1 MKKVSRWSISVI
13 LVASAISGNIGT
25 TARAD
30 DTYLMNDDF
39 EGASWSLNP
48 TDVATASLGPYNVSV
63 SSNKGAAWAYN
74 AQDNYAQITS
84 DPLRE
89 GNHAIKLYDNQ
100 DGAADKGGAT
110 RIYNRSFTPQTAG
123 KTVITEFDFMAEK
136 VGSST
141 RFRLTNA
148 GINTALASLE
158 LDGKGLVY
166 RKADGTTASLLPS
179 VQASTWYHVKLE
191 VDMTREVY
199 SVFVSGGGTAELR
212 GEPFYQKVT
221 DFGNIDINTG
231 NSSVSTL
238 YVDNIQVYNP
248 SIVPAAPAGVNAE
261 AGNTQVKLS
270 WDPASD
276 ASFYTVKR
284 STSPD
289 GPYTTVQSNITDLT
303 FRDTG
308 LQNETTYYYKIS
320 GVNSVGEGAGSAAV
334 SVTPSSAVPLPQA
347 PAGISALSRNAS
359 INLAWEAVQ
368 GADSYTIK
376 RSTSPDGPFTEA
388 ASNVTTP
395 FYWEKGLNNETTYY
409 YKVQANG
416 IGGQGPD
423 SEIISVTPA
432 APQLQPTNVT
442 AQSGDQ
448 RVDLAWSPAESAG
461 SYIVKRSTTDGGP
474 YTTAGKTSSLSF
486 TDTDVQNGGRYYYVV
501 TAVNGTNESMI
512 SDQVKGNP
520 EKETAGAPK
529 APAGFQAET
538 GDQSIELTWGKSE
551 GASFYTVKRSETS
564 GGPYTTV
571 AEKLTSSSYT
581 DPEAVEGKTYY
592 YVVSASNEKGESR
605 LADEQ
610 AAEAA
615 QVIQVAKDGTGDFDT
630 IQGAVDSIPADNAK
644 RVVISIKDGLYKEK
658 VSVTQPYV
666 SFAGESRTGTVIE
679 WDDYGGTNGQS
690 GNVGSTFKSQ
700 TVGVT
705 GNYFTAS
712 NLTILNS
719 RAPRSE
725 YGTAVALS
733 VKSDQ
738 AVFEQVNIL
747 GHQDTL
753 YTGSGRQYYRDAYI
767 EGDVDFIFGEA
778 PAVVF
783 DRSEIRSVGTNGY
796 VTAAAQAKESDPGI
810 VFLNSRLT
818 KADSATKVYLGRP
831 WKNYADT
838 TFINTWMDSHIMA
851 QGWSEWSGKLNHE
864 QASYAEYNSTGP
876 GANAK
881 SRVSWSK
888 QLTAAEAS
896 ELTVPRIF
904 EGWNPAQK
912 TVPHYN
918 DGQVEVKHEVSFYTD
933 NGSVVQTQTVGDQ
946 ETAVKPAD
954 PAKEGYTFAGWY
966 TDEQG
971 QNAFDFTQPVTG
983 DLTLYARWE
992 PVTGEISAPGKPEIE
1007 VTKDTMDAAGDT
1019 IKLTA
1024 PEAATGAKFIF
1035 TPAAWDAIK
1044 AAEKDVTLNINGA
1057 AVIIPVKSLL
1067 AISEATNN
1075 NTTVTLEMKEA
1086 KDEKTDAEFTS
1097 DILSIEVVDSRT
1109 NQTVP
1114 SASDPIRIAISM
1126 ADNAS
1131 AAVQQ
1136 VQFGASYNEETGQ
1149 WQYAGGKLEGSDWV
1163 IETRKLTSFALL
1175 QNSRTFDD
1183 IQLHWAQAPIEQLA
1197 SRFIVYGTSD
1207 TEFSPDESVTRAQF
1221 TVLLARMLNIPTTEL
1236 TGTFKDVTERQ
1247 AWSAAYIEAAER
1259 TGIVS
1264 GFPDGTF
1271 HPGQVI
1277 TRQEMAAMIV
1287 RAMKV
1292 ENPDVIQST
1301 EPPIVFKDASGISPR
1316 FKEEIQI
1323 AARAGLIKGRNN
1335 GNFDPLSDAT
1345 RAETSAI
1352 LYRIL
1357 TKQ

>member
-1 MKKVSRWSISVI
+1 MKKVSRWSISAI
-13 LVASAISGNIGT
+13 LVASAVSGNLGT
-25 TARAD
+25 TAQAD
-30 DTYLMNDDF
+30 DTHLMNDDF

-48 TDVATASLGPYNVSV
+48 TDAASTSLGSYNVLV
-63 SSNKGAAWAYN
+63 SSNKGAAWIYN
-74 AQDNYAQITS
+74 PQDNYAQITS

-89 GNHAIKLYDNQ
+89 GNRAIKLYDNQ
-100 DGAADKGGAT
+100 DGAADKGGAI

-179 VQASTWYHVKLE
+179 IQAGTWYHVKLE

-212 GEPFYQKVT
+212 GEPFNQKVT

-248 SIVPAAPAGVNAE
+248 SIVPAAPAGVTAE

-270 WDPASD
+270 WNPASN
-276 ASFYTVKR
+276 ASSYTVKR

-289 GPYTTVQSNITDLT
+289 GSYTTVQSNITDLA

-320 GVNSVGEGAGSAAV
+320 GVNSVGEGTGSAAV

-347 PAGISALSRNAS
+347 PAGISASSRNAS
-359 INLAWEAVQ
+359 INLSWEAVQ

-376 RSTSPDGPFTEA
+376 RSTSPDGPFVEA

-395 FYWEKGLNNETTYY
+395 SYWEKGLNNDTAYY

-416 IGGQGPD
+416 IGGQGSD
-423 SEIISVTPA
+423 SETISVMPATP
-432 APQLQPTNVT
+432 QPHPANVT

-448 RVDLAWSPAESAG
+448 RVDLAWSPADSADA
-461 SYIVKRSTTDGGP
+461 YIVKRSTTDGGP
-474 YTTAGKTSSLSF
+474 YTTLGKTSSLSYS
-486 TDTDVQNGGRYYYVV
+486 DTEVQNGSRYYYVV
-501 TAVNGTNESMI
+501 TAVHGTNESMI
-512 SDQVKGNP
+512 SDQVKGRP

-529 APAGFQAET
+529 APAGFKAET
-538 GDQSIELTWGKSE
+538 GDQSVELTWDKSE
-551 GASFYTVKRSETS
+551 GASFYTVKRSEAS
-564 GGPYTTV
+564 GGPYTAI
-571 AEKLTSSSYT
+571 AEKLTSPSYT
-581 DPEAVEGKTYY
+581 DREAAEGKTYY
-592 YVVSASNEKGESR
+592 YVVSASDEKGESR
-605 LADEQ
+605 TTDEQ

-630 IQGAVDSIPADNAK
+630 IQGAVDSIPADNSK

-658 VSVTQPYV
+658 VAVTQPYV
-666 SFAGESRTGTVIE
+666 SFTGESRTGTIIE

-700 TVGVT
+700 TVGIT
-705 GNYFTAS
+705 GDYFTAS
-712 NLTILNS
+712 SLTILNS

-796 VTAAAQAKESDPGI
+796 VTAAAQAKESDPGL

-881 SRVSWSK
+881 SRVGWSR

-896 ELTVPRIF
+896 ELTVPGIF

-912 TVPHYN
+912 TVPHYISE
-918 DGQVEVKHEVSFYTD
+918 QAEVKHEVSFYAD
-933 NGSVVQTQTVGDQ
+933 NGSAVQTQTVHDQ

-971 QNAFDFTQPVTG
+971 QHAFDFTQPVTET
-983 DLTLYARWE
+983 LVLYAQWTTDRE
-992 PVTGEISAPGKPEIE
+992 PVKVE
-1007 VTKDTMDAAGDT
+1007 VTEDMLDQTGNTIELAAP
-1019 IKLTA
+1019 K
-1024 PEAATGAKFIF
+1024 ATPRTKFIF
-1035 TPAAWDAIK
+1035 TSAAWDIIK
-1044 AAEKDVTLNINGA
+1044 TAEKDVTLNINGA
-1057 AVIIPVKSLL
+1057 AVTIPVKSLL
-1067 AISEATNN
+1067 AISEATND
-1075 NTTVTLEMKEA
+1075 NTTVTVTTEEA
-1086 KDEKTDAEFTS
+1086 QDEKTDAVFTS
-1097 DILSIEVVDSRT
+1097 NILSIEVADSQT
-1109 NQTVP
+1109 NQTVTSVSEP
-1114 SASDPIRIAISM
+1114 MRIAINM
-1126 ADNAS
+1126 GGHVS
-1131 AAVQQ
+1131 AAAQEA
-1136 VQFGASYNEETGQ
+1136 QFGASYNEETDQ
-1149 WQYAGGKLEGSDWV
+1149 WQYAGGKLEDSEWV
-1163 IETRKLTSFALL
+1163 IETRKLTSFAVL

-1183 IQLHWAQAPIEQLA
+1183 IQSHWAKTPIEQLA

-1207 TEFSPDESVTRAQF
+1207 TAFSPDESVTRAQF
-1221 TVLLARMLNIPTTEL
+1221 AVLLARMLNIPTTEL
-1236 TGTFKDVTERQ
+1236 TGTFKDVTAGQ
-1247 AWSAAYIEAAER
+1247 AWSAAYIEAAGR
-1259 TGIVS
+1259 MGIVS

-1292 ENPDVIQST
+1292 GDPDVIQST

-1335 GNFDPLSDAT
+1335 GNFDPLANAT
-1345 RAETSAI
+1345 RGETSAI